1 MWFGYQTGQY
11 FHSFKINKIRDPL
24 GSARKIRDVGLPTTL
39 YYQIKITIRTIKG
52 LSMQWILKVH
62 DAPLCFHFVIV
73 CHGYYI

>member
-1 MWFGYQTGQY
+1 
-11 FHSFKINKIRDPL
+11 
-24 GSARKIRDVGLPTTL
+24 VGLPTTL